1 MLRSSLFFCGR
12 WRDSVCMP
20 VVVGLMWAL
29 SRCGTPFLYIHC
41 CDAMPF
47 QRDSVQNVWVIAMDS
62 AIPMMTVS
70 NMVRFKKKECR
81 SPPVYLSFIAVNW
94 ENMLLFVRLLVMRVR
109 VRCSVSDCP
118 LFVFVLVRSVKCVNV
133 HRDLSFLLFDD
144 IVFSVIFHSETQ
156 TVYILSFEFP
166 SVRSLSMSVCECSLS
181 AFYCFFLFLAGD
193 ILSFST
199 RTFVDVIW

>member
-1 MLRSSLFFCGR
+1 MG
-12 WRDSVCMP
+12 
-20 VVVGLMWAL
+20 
-29 SRCGTPFLYIHC
+29 
-41 CDAMPF
+41 
-47 QRDSVQNVWVIAMDS
+47 
-62 AIPMMTVS
+62 
-70 NMVRFKKKECR
+70 
-81 SPPVYLSFIAVNW
+81 
-94 ENMLLFVRLLVMRVR
+94 LLFVRLLVMRVR

-199 RTFVDVIW
+199 RTFVD